1 MQKIEIWAPHK
12 KQLEIVDH
20 PARYKVIRCGR
31 RFGKT
36 IMETSFMLEEALL
49 NRDSLYFYIAPTYK
63 QAKMIAWEMFQQHL
77 RNVPKK
83 LVKKM
88 NESELY
94 IVLANHAKIA
104 IKGADNPDSLR
115 GVGLNGVVMDEYA
128 DMKPNVFKE
137 IIRPA
142 LTDKKGWAH
151 FIGTPKGFNHF
162 YDLYEE
168 AGRKKDWQNF
178 HCSSYDNPILDRAEI
193 DSIRAEETED
203 TFAQEYLAEFRKM
216 EGLVYREFDR
226 ERHTYTDLPH
236 EKQFIEVIAGV
247 DFGFTNPTAIVVL
260 GKDFDNHYWLIDEV
274 YQTGMTSN
282 EITEKLMNLKSKHH
296 IDTFYPD
303 PENPAFIKEIQDAG
317 LNCREVDKSVE
328 LGIDHVRKLFKS
340 DRIHIGIH
348 CEHVIWELER
358 YRYQVNKGERNEKEK
373 PIKKDDHAC
382 DALRYVLF
390 MNQPT
395 DIREE
400 VDYNFNLYGQD
411 YS

>member
-1 MQKIEIWAPHK
+1 MQTIKIWSPHK
-12 KQLEIVDH
+12 RQLEVVNDQS
-20 PARYKVIRCGR
+20 RFKVIRCGR

-36 IMETSFMLEEALL
+36 IMETSYILEEALL
-49 NRDSLYFYIAPTYK
+49 NPDSLYFYIAPTYK
-63 QAKMIAWEMFQQHL
+63 QAKMIAWEMFQKHL

-83 LVKKM
+83 LVLKV

-94 IVLANHAKIA
+94 IVLANHAKISV
-104 IKGADNPDSLR
+104 KGADNPDSLR

-162 YDLYEE
+162 YDLYQHASSEE
-168 AGRKKDWQNF
+168 GWAAF
-178 HCSSYDNPILDRAEI
+178 HFTSYDNPMLDRGEI
-193 DSIRAEETED
+193 ESIKAEETED
-203 TFAQEYLAEFRKM
+203 TFAQEYMAEFRKM
-216 EGLVYREFDR
+216 EGLVYKEFDR
-226 ERHTYTDLPH
+226 ERHTYKDLPQ
-236 EKQFIEVIAGV
+236 EKQFIEVICGV
-247 DFGFTNPTAIVVL
+247 DFGFTNPTAIMVI
-260 GKDFDNHYWLIDEV
+260 GKDFDNHYWIIDEV
-274 YQTGMTSN
+274 YKAGMNSS
-282 EITEKLMNLKSKHH
+282 EIVEKLLNLKSRHH
-296 IDTFYPD
+296 IDLFYPD
-303 PENPAFIKEIQDAG
+303 PENPAYIKEIQDAG
-317 LNCREVDKSVE
+317 LPCRDVDKSVE

-340 DRIHIGIH
+340 DRIHIGLH
-348 CEHVIWELER
+348 CENLIWELER
-358 YRYQVNKGERNEKEK
+358 YRYQTNRGDYNEKEK
-373 PIKKDDHAC
+373 PIKKDDHGC
-382 DALRYVLF
+382 DALRYPLF